1 MFFFKV
7 NHLSKYLWTRLC
19 VDPPQQSTATTSST
33 SSSNLNINTSN
44 STENDFQI
52 FICLNDKLPN
62 SYQLLNENL
71 TLELILEKHWKLN
84 RPIEL
89 FYYLKSNAPTNNT
102 NSTTTNGNNNDQLNG
117 ICTNSNSSNMSS
129 SSSSASY

>member
-1 MFFFKV
+1 MIV

-19 VDPPQQSTATTSST
+19 VEPPANGSIAAVSAATTSATLPTGS
-33 SSSNLNINTSN
+33 

-62 SYQLLNENL
+62 VYQMLNHN
-71 TLELILEKHWKLN
+71 TSLEQIVDKHWKLN

-89 FYYLKSNAPTNNT
+89 FYYLKSNSCNG
-102 NSTTTNGNNNDQLNG
+102 NSTEQLNG
-117 ICTNSNSSNMSS
+117 ICNNSNSSSISSNSS
-129 SSSSASY
+129 SSGSYC